1 MSTTTSIPDNI
12 SFTIP
17 MPSLKKSQCTQSDSK
32 STTSTIQ
39 TQSSKMFRI
48 MEQRTAQ
55 LESQNTTAPI
65 LHATDVDKPSLST
78 QSVLDHIKSTIPAVV
93 YDSICNNNMID
104 PVKLYNSNISTNDN
118 TIDLTKL
125 TTAVATAVSISSPVM
140 ILKFENFTPHYI
152 KKIHS
157 FYPDSNDC

>member
-1 MSTTTSIPDNI
+1 MVTASKLIHTNMSTTTSIPNNI

-17 MPSLKKSQCTQSDSK
+17 MRSLKKSQYTQSDSK

-48 MEQRTAQ
+48 MEQRIAQ

-78 QSVLDHIKSTIPAVV
+78 QSVLDHIKSIIPA
-93 YDSICNNNMID
+93 
-104 PVKLYNSNISTNDN
+104 PV
-118 TIDLTKL
+118 
-125 TTAVATAVSISSPVM
+125 
-140 ILKFENFTPHYI
+140 
-152 KKIHS
+152 
-157 FYPDSNDC
+157 

>member
-17 MPSLKKSQCTQSDSK
+17 MPSLKKSQYTQSDSK

-48 MEQRTAQ
+48 MEQRIAQ

-65 LHATDVDKPSLST
+65 LHATDLINLHSAHN
-78 QSVLDHIKSTIPAVV
+78 Q
-93 YDSICNNNMID
+93 YSI
-104 PVKLYNSNISTNDN
+104 T
-118 TIDLTKL
+118 
-125 TTAVATAVSISSPVM
+125 SSQ
-140 ILKFENFTPHYI
+140 
-152 KKIHS
+152 
-157 FYPDSNDC
+157 